1 MEKSNL
7 IFLLL
12 PYYWVISNIF
22 LHIYIYILYVSY
34 ISELYIREI
43 LSIYL
48 TVCLSV
54 YLSSTNTN
62 YWMKS
67 IHQHILQ
74 IFIDRHAIFYV
85 YFNVARCFMHYLT
98 FQKCCIDL
106 KGTKISMM
114 GDGKKNER
122 LLLVHSFN
130 ACIIMSD
137 LIVQVERIQITSEH

>member
-1 MEKSNL
+1 MDGRTDGWMDGKIDGKSNL
-7 IFLLL
+7 IFFLLL
-12 PYYWVISNIF
+12 PYWVISNI
-22 LHIYIYILYVSY
+22 LLNIYILYVSY

-43 LSIYL
+43 LSIYIYM

-67 IHQHILQ
+67 INQHILQ
-74 IFIDRHAIFYV
+74 ICLDRHAIVYV

-114 GDGKKNER
+114 GDEKKMNVCYWSIP
-122 LLLVHSFN
+122 LTHAS
-130 ACIIMSD
+130 
-137 LIVQVERIQITSEH
+137 